1 MLALTGLR
9 CISVMVEITM
19 QKQWQEVTSA
29 FASEVLMLWLMVQ
42 TQVRRSVIKSPFT
55 VRGLCWPT
63 VFLPA
68 SLVLSS
74 ESAQICSP
82 GFQII

>member
-29 FASEVLMLWLMVQ
+29 FASEVLML
-42 TQVRRSVIKSPFT
+42 
-55 VRGLCWPT
+55 
-63 VFLPA
+63 
-68 SLVLSS
+68 
-74 ESAQICSP
+74 
-82 GFQII
+82 